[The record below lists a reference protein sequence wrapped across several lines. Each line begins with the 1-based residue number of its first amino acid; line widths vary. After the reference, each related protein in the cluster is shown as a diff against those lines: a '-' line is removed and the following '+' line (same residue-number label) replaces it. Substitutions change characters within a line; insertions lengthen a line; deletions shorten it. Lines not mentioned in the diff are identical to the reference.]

1 MDNNNK
7 KQQQQQRTNKSS
19 AEAQRKSSDLHVNK
33 TRNSRRREQLAT
45 PRNEQQQR
53 NVKQPQQQQQQQQQQ
68 QPAKLRANVDKR
80 PRARGGN
87 GNGSGYGQGSSYGDG
102 DGDGS
107 AGTDADYFNGSTG
120 LAAMGAGYKRSGDLD
135 YELNSVYVHGS
146 KKQNLNHLLNFHCV
160 PRHELSSDWHATGHG
175 HGGHG
180 VVSRRQPRYNKEQFL
195 QANFQFVIR
204 SSAKAQVNGSPDTL
218 IDWNLIEQINIHTTE
233 EPQCPICLY
242 PPVAAKLTRC
252 GHAYCWPCLL
262 HYLSLSDKTWRKCP
276 ICYDAIH
283 AADLKSCT
291 IEQQQSMNM
300 GDSISFQ
307 LMRRRKGSMY
317 IERYAEAELGGA
329 ALEHERFPLL
339 SALDD
344 AKRFS
349 KFLVARRVDVAAII
363 DRERRELLAESD
375 ISCPEDIFIQQALL
389 TLNERCDKLGL
400 EPEEQPQQQQ
410 QLPLQ
415 LVEEEQQV
423 KILDIDEKPDDA
435 SVSSLGE
442 ASSCS
447 SSYNNNQNNNIHN
460 TNKYYYFYQSNDGQ
474 NIYLHPLNVK
484 MLQACYG
491 TLDLAPVL
499 IKAPIIQKDHHS
511 MDEEH
516 RRKFTCLGHLP
527 LTCQFAV
534 VEVELQPPIIAGSIL
549 KLFKDDLLHRK
560 KERQRRERE
569 ERKREK
575 HINEINDRQMGKLIA
590 SAANLNLSSTHE
602 FPTCGFEEEL
612 PAPRGSMPI
621 SIGEASSVCYSR
633 VAASPKQ
640 ELWPSIGSVASP
652 GNSSGPEFQMG
663 AWGRAAPP
671 TPKAAPVANRPTLD
685 EENELRAVGPWALG
699 ELFVGALG
707 QQKQQR
713 GGGKANTSAVDAS
726 ASKKQ
731 KKAKG
736 KKMVPLFA
744 VGMNR
749 AP

>member
-1 MDNNNK
+1 MH
-7 KQQQQQRTNKSS
+7 SLL
-19 AEAQRKSSDLHVNK
+19 DLHANNK
-33 TRNSRRREQLAT
+33 TRNSRRREQLPT

-53 NVKQPQQQQQQQQQQ
+53 NVKQAQQQQQ
-68 QPAKLRANVDKR
+68 QPAKLRVNVDKR

-102 DGDGS
+102 YAD
-107 AGTDADYFNGSTG
+107 TDADNSNGSTG
-120 LAAMGAGYKRSGDLD
+120 LAPTGAGYVGSGDLE

-160 PRHELSSDWHATGHG
+160 PRHELSSNWHATGHG
-175 HGGHG
+175 GHG
-180 VVSRRQPRYNKEQFL
+180 AVSRRQPRYNKEQFL

-262 HYLSLSDKTWRKCP
+262 HYLSLSDKSWRKCP

-283 AADLKSCT
+283 AADLKSCN
-291 IEQQQSMNM
+291 IEQQQSLNV
-300 GDSISFQ
+300 GDFISFQ
-307 LMRRRKGSMY
+307 LMRRRKGSIY
-317 IERYAEAELGGA
+317 IERYAGTGLSGPA
-329 ALEHERFPLL
+329 ALDHERFPLL
-339 SALDD
+339 SSLDE

-349 KFLVARRVDVAAII
+349 KFLIAKRVDVAAII

-375 ISCPEDIFIQQALL
+375 ISCPENVFIQQALL
-389 TLNERCDKLGL
+389 TLNERCEKLGL
-400 EPEEQPQQQQ
+400 EPEEHLQQQQ

-415 LVEEEQQV
+415 LVEEEHQV
-423 KILDIDEKPDDA
+423 RTLDIDDKPDDA

-447 SSYNNNQNNNIHN
+447 SSYNNNNHN

-499 IKAPIIQKDHHS
+499 IKAQIIQKEHHS

-549 KLFKDDLLHRK
+549 KLFK
-560 KERQRRERE
+560 
-569 ERKREK
+569 
-575 HINEINDRQMGKLIA
+575 GKFI
-590 SAANLNLSSTHE
+590 
-602 FPTCGFEEEL
+602 
-612 PAPRGSMPI
+612 
-621 SIGEASSVCYSR
+621 
-633 VAASPKQ
+633 
-640 ELWPSIGSVASP
+640 
-652 GNSSGPEFQMG
+652 
-663 AWGRAAPP
+663 
-671 TPKAAPVANRPTLD
+671 
-685 EENELRAVGPWALG
+685 
-699 ELFVGALG
+699 
-707 QQKQQR
+707 
-713 GGGKANTSAVDAS
+713 
-726 ASKKQ
+726 
-731 KKAKG
+731 
-736 KKMVPLFA
+736 
-744 VGMNR
+744 
-749 AP
+749 

>member
-1 MDNNNK
+1 MENNNK
-7 KQQQQQRTNKSS
+7 KQPPQQRANKSS
-19 AEAQRKSSDLHVNK
+19 AEAQRKSSDLYVNK
-33 TRNSRRREQLAT
+33 TRNSRRREQLPT

-53 NVKQPQQQQQQQQQQ
+53 GSKQQQQ
-68 QPAKLRANVDKR
+68 QPGKLRANVDKR
-80 PRARGGN
+80 PRARGG
-87 GNGSGYGQGSSYGDG
+87 GSGGSNNNFGFDNGDG
-102 DGDGS
+102 IACTGP
-107 AGTDADYFNGSTG
+107 DYTYGGAG
-120 LAAMGAGYKRSGDLD
+120 LASAGAGYMRSDLD
-135 YELNSVYVHGS
+135 YELNSVYAHGS

-160 PRHELSSDWHATGHG
+160 PRESSSTSDWHAN
-175 HGGHG
+175 GHG
-180 VVSRRQPRYNKEQFL
+180 VVSTRRQPRYNKEQFL

-291 IEQQQSMNM
+291 IQQQHAMNVN
-300 GDSISFQ
+300 DTISFH

-317 IERYAEAELGGA
+317 IERYAGAASA
-329 ALEHERFPLL
+329 ALEPHERFPLL
-339 SALDD
+339 SAGDE
-344 AKRFS
+344 AKHFS
-349 KFLVARRVDVAAII
+349 KFLIAKRADIAAII
-363 DRERRELLAESD
+363 ERERRELSAESD
-375 ISCPEDIFIQQALL
+375 VSCPEDIFIQQALL
-389 TLNERCDKLGL
+389 TLNERCEKLGL
-400 EPEEQPQQQQ
+400 EPEEQQAIIQV
-410 QLPLQ
+410 
-415 LVEEEQQV
+415 VEEEQVQA
-423 KILDIDEKPDDA
+423 KTPDIDIEQLDEA

-442 ASSCS
+442 ASSS
-447 SSYNNNQNNNIHN
+447 SSSNINNC
-460 TNKYYYFYQSNDGQ
+460 TKYYYFYQSNDGQ
-474 NIYLHPLNVK
+474 YIYLHPLNVK

-491 TLDLAPVL
+491 SLDLAPVL
-499 IKAPIIQKDHHS
+499 INAQIIQKEHHS

-534 VEVELQPPIIAGSIL
+534 VEVELQPPIISASIL
-549 KLFKDDLLHRK
+549 KLFKDDILHRK

-569 ERKREK
+569 ERKREQQ
-575 HINEINDRQMGKLIA
+575 INEINDRQMGKLIA
-590 SAANLNLSSTHE
+590 SSANLNLSSTDE
-602 FPTCGFEEEL
+602 FPTCGFEEDL
-612 PAPRGSMPI
+612 PVPRGAVPI
-621 SIGEASSVCYSR
+621 TIAQATSSPRYSS

-640 ELWPSIGSVASP
+640 ELWPTIGAASP
-652 GNSSGPEFQMG
+652 GGSAGLRQCAPDFQVG
-663 AWGRAAPP
+663 AWGRAAP
-671 TPKAAPVANRPTLD
+671 APPIIQSTVASRVTS
-685 EENELRAVGPWALG
+685 EEDHELRTVGPWALG
-699 ELFVGALG
+699 ELLVGALG
-707 QQKQQR
+707 QQKHQQR
-713 GGGKANTSAVDAS
+713 AGRQNTNAVDAV
-726 ASKKQ
+726 ASKKQQ

>member
-1 MDNNNK
+1 
-7 KQQQQQRTNKSS
+7 
-19 AEAQRKSSDLHVNK
+19 DLHVNNK
-33 TRNSRRREQLAT
+33 TRNSRRREQLPT
-45 PRNEQQQR
+45 PRNEQQQQR
-53 NVKQPQQQQQQQQQQ
+53 SAKQPQQQQQ

-80 PRARGGN
+80 PRARNGGN
-87 GNGSGYGQGSSYGDG
+87 GNGSGYGGGY
-102 DGDGS
+102 
-107 AGTDADYFNGSTG
+107 AGTDEDHANASTG
-120 LAAMGAGYKRSGDLD
+120 LAALATGYMRSGDLD
-135 YELNSVYVHGS
+135 YELNSVYAHGS

-160 PRHELSSDWHATGHG
+160 PRESPSDWHASG
-175 HGGHG
+175 HGGG
-180 VVSRRQPRYNKEQFL
+180 GAVPRRQPRYNKEQFL

-218 IDWNLIEQINIHTTE
+218 IDWQLIEQINIHTTE

-262 HYLSLSDKTWRKCP
+262 HYLSLSDKSWRKCP

-291 IEQQQSMNM
+291 IEQQQAMNVS
-300 GDSISFQ
+300 DSISFE

-317 IERYAEAELGGA
+317 IERCA
-329 ALEHERFPLL
+329 AAAGTSLEHGRFPLL
-339 SALDD
+339 SSLDD

-349 KFLVARRVDVAAII
+349 KFLIAKRMDVAAII
-363 DRERRELLAESD
+363 ERERRELLAESD
-375 ISCPEDIFIQQALL
+375 VSCPEDVFIQQALV
-389 TLNERCDKLGL
+389 TLNERSEKLGL
-400 EPEEQPQQQQ
+400 EPEEQQPQQAILQQ
-410 QLPLQ
+410 V
-415 LVEEEQQV
+415 VEEDQQP
-423 KILDIDEKPDDA
+423 KTSDIDEKPDNA
-435 SVSSLGE
+435 SVSSNSS
-442 ASSCS
+442 SSC
-447 SSYNNNQNNNIHN
+447 NIN
-460 TNKYYYFYQSNDGQ
+460 ITSKYYYFYQSNDGQ

-491 TLDLAPVL
+491 TLDLAPAL
-499 IKAPIIQKDHHS
+499 ITGQILQKEHHS

-534 VEVELQPPIIAGSIL
+534 VEVDLQPPTISNSIL
-549 KLFKDDLLHRK
+549 KLFKDLLHRK

-569 ERKREK
+569 ERKREQ

-602 FPTCGFEEEL
+602 FPTCGFEEDL
-612 PAPRGSMPI
+612 PAPRGSLPI
-621 SIGEASSVCYSR
+621 SIAQPIGVRYSS

-640 ELWPSIGSVASP
+640 ELWPSIGNASP
-652 GNSSGPEFQMG
+652 STSSLLHSPPDFQVG

-671 TPKAAPVANRPTLD
+671 PPKAAPVTAAAATRPRLD
-685 EENELRAVGPWALG
+685 EDNELRAVGPWALG
-699 ELFVGALG
+699 ELLVGALG

-713 GGGKANTSAVDAS
+713 GLAKPNPAAAGSDAAAAN
-726 ASKKQ
+726 KKQ

>member
-1 MDNNNK
+1 MENNNK
-7 KQQQQQRTNKSS
+7 KQQQRANKSS
-19 AEAQRKSSDLHVNK
+19 AEAQRKSSDLYVNNK
-33 TRNSRRREQLAT
+33 TRNSRRREQLPT
-45 PRNEQQQR
+45 PRNEQPQR
-53 NVKQPQQQQQQQQQQ
+53 SNKQQQQQQQQQ
-68 QPAKLRANVDKR
+68 QPAKLRPNVDKR
-80 PRARGGN
+80 PRARGG
-87 GNGSGYGQGSSYGDG
+87 GGGSGSGSSGYGQESGHGDG
-102 DGDGS
+102 LAC
-107 AGTDADYFNGSTG
+107 AGTDNTYGGAG
-120 LAAMGAGYKRSGDLD
+120 LAAAGEGYMRSVLD
-135 YELNSVYVHGS
+135 YELNSVYAHGS

-160 PRHELSSDWHATGHG
+160 PRETSSSSDWHATGHG
-175 HGGHG
+175 GA
-180 VVSRRQPRYNKEQFL
+180 VSTRRQPRYNKEQFL

-204 SSAKAQVNGSPDTL
+204 SSSKAQVNGSPDTL
-218 IDWNLIEQINIHTTE
+218 IDWNLIEQINIHSTE

-291 IEQQQSMNM
+291 IEQQHAMNVA
-300 GDSISFQ
+300 DTISFQ

-317 IERYAEAELGGA
+317 IESYAGAAAA
-329 ALEHERFPLL
+329 ALEPHERFPLL
-339 SALDD
+339 GAADE

-349 KFLVARRVDVAAII
+349 KFLIAKRPDIAAII
-363 DRERRELLAESD
+363 ERERRELWAESD
-375 ISCPEDIFIQQALL
+375 VSCPEDIFIQQALL
-389 TLNERCDKLGL
+389 TLNERCEKLGL
-400 EPEEQPQQQQ
+400 EPEEQQLPQQPQM
-410 QLPLQ
+410 
-415 LVEEEQQV
+415 VEEEQRQA
-423 KILDIDEKPDDA
+423 KTPDIDIERPDDA

-442 ASSCS
+442 ASNS
-447 SSYNNNQNNNIHN
+447 SSSTINSSNNN
-460 TNKYYYFYQSNDGQ
+460 NKYYYFYQSNDGQ

-499 IKAPIIQKDHHS
+499 IKAQIIQKEHHS

-534 VEVELQPPIIAGSIL
+534 VEVELQPPIISGSIL
-549 KLFKDDLLHRK
+549 KLFKDDLLHRQ

-569 ERKREK
+569 ERKREQ

-590 SAANLNLSSTHE
+590 SAANLNLNSSHE
-602 FPTCGFEEEL
+602 FPTCGFEEDL
-612 PAPRGSMPI
+612 PAPRGAMPI
-621 SIGEASSVCYSR
+621 TIAQASGPRYSS

-640 ELWPSIGSVASP
+640 ELWPTIGSSSP
-652 GNSSGPEFQMG
+652 GNSSGLRHSSSDFHMG
-663 AWGRAAPP
+663 AWGLAAPP
-671 TPKAAPVANRPTLD
+671 PPPVNRAAAVVASRSTLD
-685 EENELRAVGPWALG
+685 EEHELRAVGPWALG
-699 ELFVGALG
+699 ELLVGALG

-713 GGGKANTSAVDAS
+713 AAKSNVAPVDAV

>member
-1 MDNNNK
+1 MENNSNNNNSSK
-7 KQQQQQRTNKSS
+7 KQQQQQRANKSS
-19 AEAQRKSSDLHVNK
+19 AEAQRKSSDLYANNK
-33 TRNSRRREQLAT
+33 TRNSRRREQLPT
-45 PRNEQQQR
+45 PRSEQQQR
-53 NVKQPQQQQQQQQQQ
+53 STKQQQQQQQQQQ
-68 QPAKLRANVDKR
+68 QSAKLRPNVDKR
-80 PRARGGN
+80 PRARGGGGN
-87 GNGSGYGQGSSYGDG
+87 GNSCGYGQESGQNNDDGLACTGSDNAYGSS
-102 DGDGS
+102 
-107 AGTDADYFNGSTG
+107 G
-120 LAAMGAGYKRSGDLD
+120 LAATGASYMRSSDPD
-135 YELNSVYVHGS
+135 YELNSVYAHGS

-160 PRHELSSDWHATGHG
+160 PRQSSSSSDWHATGHG
-175 HGGHG
+175 ATIA
-180 VVSRRQPRYNKEQFL
+180 RRQPRYNKEQFL

-204 SSAKAQVNGSPDTL
+204 SSAKAQVNSSPDTL
-218 IDWNLIEQINIHTTE
+218 IDWSLIEQINIHTTE

-291 IEQQQSMNM
+291 ILQQHAMNV
-300 GDSISFQ
+300 GDTINFQ
-307 LMRRRKGSMY
+307 LMRRLKGSIY
-317 IERYAEAELGGA
+317 IERYAGA
-329 ALEHERFPLL
+329 AAVGGSMEHLRFPLL
-339 SALDD
+339 SAVDET
-344 AKRFS
+344 KRFS
-349 KFLVARRVDVAAII
+349 KFLIAKRSDVAAII
-363 DRERRELLAESD
+363 ERERRELLAQSD
-375 ISCPEDIFIQQALL
+375 ESCPEDVFTQQALL
-389 TLNERCDKLGL
+389 TLNERCDRLGL
-400 EPEEQPQQQQ
+400 EPEEQQ
-410 QLPLQ
+410 QLQPLQ
-415 LVEEEQQV
+415 LVEEDQQPQAKTPDV
-423 KILDIDEKPDDA
+423 DEKADDA

-442 ASSCS
+442 ASCS
-447 SSYNNNQNNNIHN
+447 SSSTTSINNS
-460 TNKYYYFYQSNDGQ
+460 NKYYYFYQSNDGQ

-491 TLDLAPVL
+491 SLDQAPVL
-499 IKAPIIQKDHHS
+499 IQAQILQKEHHS

-534 VEVELQPPIIAGSIL
+534 VEVELQTPTITGSIL

-569 ERKREK
+569 ERKREQ

-602 FPTCGFEEEL
+602 FPTCGFEEDL
-612 PAPRGSMPI
+612 PAPRGALPI
-621 SIGEASSVCYSR
+621 AIGQASSGPRYSS

-640 ELWPSIGSVASP
+640 ELWPSIGGASGLQHSP
-652 GNSSGPEFQMG
+652 GEFHLGG

-671 TPKAAPVANRPTLD
+671 PSVKVAAAAAASRPTVD
-685 EENELRAVGPWALG
+685 EDNELRAVGPWALG
-699 ELFVGALG
+699 ELLVGALD

-713 GGGKANTSAVDAS
+713 GAKSNTAPVDAV
-726 ASKKQ
+726 ASNKKQ
-731 KKAKG
+731 KKSKG

>member
-19 AEAQRKSSDLHVNK
+19 AEAQRKSSDLHVNNK
-33 TRNSRRREQLAT
+33 TRNSRRREQLPT

-53 NVKQPQQQQQQQQQQ
+53 NIKQPQQQQQQQQQQ

-87 GNGSGYGQGSSYGDG
+87 GNSGNGSGSGYGQGSSYGDG
-102 DGDGS
+102 F
-107 AGTDADYFNGSTG
+107 AGTDADNSNGSTG
-120 LAAMGAGYKRSGDLD
+120 LAAMGADYMRSGDLD

-160 PRHELSSDWHATGHG
+160 PRHELSSNWHASG
-175 HGGHG
+175 HGGGGHG
-180 VVSRRQPRYNKEQFL
+180 AVSRRQPRFNKEQFL

-204 SSAKAQVNGSPDTL
+204 SGAKAQVNGSPDTL

-291 IEQQQSMNM
+291 TDQQQPMNV
-300 GDSISFQ
+300 GDFISFQ
-307 LMRRRKGSMY
+307 LMRRRKGSIY
-317 IERYAEAELGGA
+317 IERYAEAGLGGA
-329 ALEHERFPLL
+329 ALDYERFPLL
-339 SALDD
+339 SAVDED
-344 AKRFS
+344 KRFS
-349 KFLVARRVDVAAII
+349 KFLIAKRVDIAAII
-363 DRERRELLAESD
+363 ERERRELLADSD
-375 ISCPEDIFIQQALL
+375 TSCPEDIFIQQALL
-389 TLNERCDKLGL
+389 TLNERCKKLGL
-400 EPEEQPQQQQ
+400 ESEEQQ

-423 KILDIDEKPDDA
+423 KTPDIDEKPDDA

-447 SSYNNNQNNNIHN
+447 SSYNNTNNNN

-484 MLQACYG
+484 MLLACYG

-499 IKAPIIQKDHHS
+499 IKAQILQKEHHS

-527 LTCQFAV
+527 LTCQFSV

-569 ERKREK
+569 ERKREQ

-602 FPTCGFEEEL
+602 FPTCGFEEDL

-621 SIGEASSVCYSR
+621 SIGQSSGVRYSS

-640 ELWPSIGSVASP
+640 ELWPSIGNAASP
-652 GNSSGPEFQMG
+652 RATSTGPEFQVG

-671 TPKAAPVANRPTLD
+671 PPKATAIVSRPTLD
-685 EENELRAVGPWALG
+685 EDLELRAVGPWALG
-699 ELFVGALG
+699 ELFVDALG

-713 GGGKANTSAVDAS
+713 GGGKANTSAVDAT

>member
-7 KQQQQQRTNKSS
+7 KQQQQRTNKSS
-19 AEAQRKSSDLHVNK
+19 AEAQRKSSSDLHVNNNK
-33 TRNSRRREQLAT
+33 TRNSRRREQLPT

-53 NVKQPQQQQQQQQQQ
+53 NVKQPQQQQQQQQS
-68 QPAKLRANVDKR
+68 AKLRVNVDKR
-80 PRARGGN
+80 PRARNGGYGGNGN
-87 GNGSGYGQGSSYGDG
+87 GNGSGYGDG
-102 DGDGS
+102 Y
-107 AGTDADYFNGSTG
+107 AGTDADYANGGAG
-120 LAAMGAGYKRSGDLD
+120 LAASGAGYMRSGDLD
-135 YELNSVYVHGS
+135 YELNSVYAHGS

-160 PRHELSSDWHATGHG
+160 PRESPGDWHGTGHG
-175 HGGHG
+175 GA
-180 VVSRRQPRYNKEQFL
+180 VSRRQPRYNKEQFL

-204 SSAKAQVNGSPDTL
+204 SSAKAQVNGSPDAL
-218 IDWNLIEQINIHTTE
+218 IDWQLIEQINIHTTE

-291 IEQQQSMNM
+291 IVQQQAMNV
-300 GDSISFQ
+300 SNTISFQ
-307 LMRRRKGSMY
+307 LMRRRKGSMC
-317 IERYAEAELGGA
+317 IESCATAA
-329 ALEHERFPLL
+329 TALEHERFPLL
-339 SALDD
+339 SSLDE

-349 KFLVARRVDVAAII
+349 KFLVAKRTDVAAII
-363 DRERRELLAESD
+363 ERERRELLAESD
-375 ISCPEDIFIQQALL
+375 VSCPEDVFIQQALV
-389 TLNERCDKLGL
+389 TLNERSEKLGL
-400 EPEEQPQQQQ
+400 EPEEQQPQQPT
-410 QLPLQ
+410 LPQ
-415 LVEEEQQV
+415 VAEEELQPKTQ
-423 KILDIDEKPDDA
+423 DIDEKPDNA
-435 SVSSLGE
+435 SVSSNSS
-442 ASSCS
+442 SSC
-447 SSYNNNQNNNIHN
+447 NINTIN

-499 IKAPIIQKDHHS
+499 IAGQILQKEHHS

-534 VEVELQPPIIAGSIL
+534 VEVDLQPPTISNSIL

-569 ERKREK
+569 ERKREQ

-602 FPTCGFEEEL
+602 FPTCGFEEDL

-621 SIGEASSVCYSR
+621 SIAEPSGMRYSS

-640 ELWPSIGSVASP
+640 ELWPSIGNASP
-652 GNSSGPEFQMG
+652 GTSTGSRHSPPEFQAG

-671 TPKAAPVANRPTLD
+671 PPRATAAAVASRPTLD
-685 EENELRAVGPWALG
+685 EDNELRAVGPWALG
-699 ELFVGALG
+699 ELLVGALG
-707 QQKQQR
+707 QQKQR
-713 GGGKANTSAVDAS
+713 GGGKPNSAAAADAT
-726 ASKKQ
+726 AGNKKQ
-731 KKAKG
+731 KKG

>member
-1 MDNNNK
+1 
-7 KQQQQQRTNKSS
+7 
-19 AEAQRKSSDLHVNK
+19 DLHVNNK
-33 TRNSRRREQLAT
+33 TRNSRRREQLPT
-45 PRNEQQQR
+45 PRNEQQQQQR
-53 NVKQPQQQQQQQQQQ
+53 NAKQPQQQQQQQ

-80 PRARGGN
+80 PRARNGGGGN
-87 GNGSGYGQGSSYGDG
+87 GANGSGYGDG
-102 DGDGS
+102 Y
-107 AGTDADYFNGSTG
+107 AGTEADHAHGGAG
-120 LAAMGAGYKRSGDLD
+120 LAASGTGYMRSGDLE
-135 YELNSVYVHGS
+135 YELNSVYAHGS

-160 PRHELSSDWHATGHG
+160 PRESNSDWHASG
-175 HGGHG
+175 HGGG
-180 VVSRRQPRYNKEQFL
+180 GGAVSRHRQPRYNKEQFL

-218 IDWNLIEQINIHTTE
+218 IDWQLIEQINIHTTE

-262 HYLSLSDKTWRKCP
+262 HYLSLSDKSWRKCP

-291 IEQQQSMNM
+291 IEQQQAMNVS
-300 GDSISFQ
+300 DAISFQ

-317 IERYAEAELGGA
+317 IERCAAVGAGA
-329 ALEHERFPLL
+329 AHEHERFPLL
-339 SALDD
+339 SSLDD

-349 KFLVARRVDVAAII
+349 KFLIAKRLDVAAII
-363 DRERRELLAESD
+363 ERERRELLAESD
-375 ISCPEDIFIQQALL
+375 VSCPEDVFIQQALV
-389 TLNERCDKLGL
+389 TLNERGEKLGL
-400 EPEEQPQQQQ
+400 EPEEQQPTLQQ
-410 QLPLQ
+410 
-415 LVEEEQQV
+415 VTEEEQPP
-423 KILDIDEKPDDA
+423 KTPDIDDKPDNA
-435 SVSSLGE
+435 SVSSN
-442 ASSCS
+442 SS
-447 SSYNNNQNNNIHN
+447 SSYNINPISSS
-460 TNKYYYFYQSNDGQ
+460 KYYYFYQSNDGQ

-499 IKAPIIQKDHHS
+499 IAGQILQKEHHS

-534 VEVELQPPIIAGSIL
+534 VEVDLQPPTISNSIL
-549 KLFKDDLLHRK
+549 KLFKDDILNRK

-569 ERKREK
+569 ERKREQ

-602 FPTCGFEEEL
+602 FPTCGFEEDL
-612 PAPRGSMPI
+612 PAPRGSLPI
-621 SIGEASSVCYSR
+621 SIAQPSGVRYSR

-640 ELWPSIGSVASP
+640 ELWPSIGNASP
-652 GNSSGPEFQMG
+652 GTSSGLRHTPPEFKVG

-671 TPKAAPVANRPTLD
+671 PPTAAAAAVSRPTLD
-685 EENELRAVGPWALG
+685 EDHELRAVGPWALG
-699 ELFVGALG
+699 DLLVGALG
-707 QQKQQR
+707 QQKQR
-713 GGGKANTSAVDAS
+713 GGKSNPAADA
-726 ASKKQ
+726 AATSKKQ
-731 KKAKG
+731 KKG